1 MKQQQKQDN
10 LEKYLPLIKYLADKY
25 FKYIPLEM
33 EFDDLVQ
40 AGFVG
45 LLKANLKYD
54 KSRNVKFLTYA
65 EHRIVGEMFDEV
77 RKFQKLSRTYFN
89 QKKNLNNAYK
99 TLYMSLNCKP
109 DSEKVA
115 EYLNISLDEYYS
127 MVFYTNLSI
136 ISIDDDTSYWIS
148 NISSNDFNPEEYI
161 IYFDSITSVKDTVK
175 YLPDDEQDIIKM
187 RFFNNMTL
195 NQISKN
201 TGKSITT
208 VFNMQNR
215 ALSRLKKII
224 VSKQTEV

>member
-1 MKQQQKQDN
+1 
-10 LEKYLPLIKYLADKY
+10 
-25 FKYIPLEM
+25 M

-65 EHRIVGEMFDEV
+65 EYRIVGEMFDEV

-161 IYFDSITSVKDTVK
+161 IYFDSITSVKDTVFSAGSQ
-175 YLPDDEQDIIKM
+175 YILGNS
-187 RFFNNMTL
+187 RNL
-195 NQISKN
+195 
-201 TGKSITT
+201 TT
-208 VFNMQNR
+208 SYNFID
-215 ALSRLKKII
+215 LKKKLSYVGFCVFEI
-224 VSKQTEV
+224 VISQN